1 MARAPRF
8 SEDWLKQRIERGYSA
23 GLSLK
28 NRRQNTNA
36 NILLAEAKA
45 KSPHRAALARLE
57 KNPDL
62 VKGHQEHF
70 LQVRL
75 FDRFEQR
82 HPEIYAL
89 MHATPNGG
97 ARSKVAG
104 AEMQAEGQ
112 KKGYPDLSLDAPR
125 GVYHG
130 LRIEMKHGNNK
141 PTKEQKEWLT
151 RLSAMGYC
159 CAVFNDLEA
168 VTDFILRY
176 WGLAAGESMPAQDS
190 DSWWQE
196 SAA

>member
-1 MARAPRF
+1 M
-8 SEDWLKQRIERGYSA
+8 
-23 GLSLK
+23 
-28 NRRQNTNA
+28 
-36 NILLAEAKA
+36 
-45 KSPHRAALARLE
+45 E

-75 FDRFEQR
+75 FDRFER
-82 HPEIYAL
+82 RYPEIYAL

-141 PTKEQKEWLT
+141 PTKEQKEWLN
-151 RLSAMGYC
+151 RLTMLGYC

-168 VTDFILRY
+168 VSDFILGY
-176 WGLAAGESMPAQDS
+176 WGLSAGESMPAQDS